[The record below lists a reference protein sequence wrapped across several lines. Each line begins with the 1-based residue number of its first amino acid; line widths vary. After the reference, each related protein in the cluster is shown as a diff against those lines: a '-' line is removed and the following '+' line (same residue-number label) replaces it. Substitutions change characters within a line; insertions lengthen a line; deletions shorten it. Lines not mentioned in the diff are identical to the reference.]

1 MEPDEADRN
10 VTVNKDLLA
19 LAATARG
26 GYTQTQLEAI
36 GVTWPPPKGWKRA
49 VVGRRISRTSFDV
62 LMSEAGHG
70 LRRLTGP

>member
-1 MEPDEADRN
+1 MTADRKGQG
-10 VTVNKDLLA
+10 VTINRELIT

-26 GYTQTQLEAI
+26 GYTQTQLEAL
-36 GVTWPPPKGWKRA
+36 GVAWPPPKGWKRA

-62 LMSEAGHG
+62 LMSDAGYG